1 MKRTLNILHYCLYL
15 IEIKLH
21 HLFNKINPGLLI
33 YKIPRV
39 KKWMKDKN
47 GIENTKEWLDN
58 FWLDKKDGYSL
69 LNIVGWLT
77 GIIFL
82 LLISSTIFLGKLFYL
97 KIIFNNYT
105 WICIPLL
112 GISWAICYFHVFK
125 NDKYLIY
132 FEEFKKWTI
141 LDKRKN
147 VLLSIGFILFVI
159 VFFFVSLLY
168 FP

>member
-1 MKRTLNILHYCLYL
+1 MKKTLNILHYSLYL

-58 FWLDKKDGYSL
+58 FWLDKKNGHSL
-69 LNIVGWLT
+69 LNIGGWLT
-77 GIIFL
+77 VIIFL
-82 LLISSTIFLGKLFYL
+82 LLISSAIFLGKLFYL

-105 WICIPLL
+105 WICIPSL

-132 FEEFKKWTI
+132 FEEFEKWTI

>member
-1 MKRTLNILHYCLYL
+1 MKRTLNILHYSLYL

-132 FEEFKKWTI
+132 FEEFEKWTI